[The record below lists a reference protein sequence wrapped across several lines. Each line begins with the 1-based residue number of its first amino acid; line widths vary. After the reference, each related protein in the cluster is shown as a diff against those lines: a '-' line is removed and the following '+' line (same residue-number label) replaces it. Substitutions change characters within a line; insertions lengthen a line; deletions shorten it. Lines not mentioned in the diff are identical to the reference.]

1 MMWFTLVAC
10 LWESLKYAGTVITA
24 FFTLVPGT
32 MHSKKLIQVK
42 NYNYVSGPFANK
54 SESTNPNLSLTK

>member
-1 MMWFTLVAC
+1 
-10 LWESLKYAGTVITA
+10 LKYAGTVITA

-42 NYNYVSGPFANK
+42 NYNYGSGTLANN